1 MKRNLFLLIGF
12 IGLIGLLSGCE
23 KDETKV
29 VMLDKPIPPS
39 IETMPN
45 LTLQRA
51 NANQTLIFTGTHVD
65 PGFQASALYTLEAAA
80 AGSNFANPLVLYS
93 GIVADT
99 IRIKVSD
106 LNTLMLRRFPAD
118 QVSSVDFRLKAQ
130 LVVDA
135 GTGALG
141 TSSNPLLF
149 VSPTKTVNVTLYGLP
164 RLDLIN
170 SGMTQKIE
178 SPAGDGVYSG
188 FVKLNPAMPFTLHD
202 PDANVTYG
210 AGGPGVLAVNGS
222 GIVPPSPA
230 RAGWHRLTVNTV
242 ALTYSIEEYM
252 IGLVG
257 SATPN
262 GWDSPDQ
269 KMDYN
274 PQTGTWSITLNLVD
288 GEIKFRKNDGWAWNL
303 GGTPNNLVQGGDNIP
318 VTAGNYTITLTIIND
333 RTGTFTIVKN

>member
-12 IGLIGLLSGCE
+12 IGLIGLLSACE

-29 VMLDKPIPPS
+29 VMLDNPTPPS
-39 IETMPN
+39 IVSMPN

-51 NANQTLIFTGTHVD
+51 NANQIIMFIGTPVD
-65 PGFQASALYTLEAAA
+65 PGFQASALYTLEAAT
-80 AGSNFANPLVLYS
+80 AGTNFANPIVLYS

-99 IRIKVSD
+99 IRFRVSD
-106 LNTLMLRRFPAD
+106 LNTLLLRRFPAD
-118 QVSSVDFRLKAQ
+118 VVTSVNFRLRAQ

-141 TSSNPLLF
+141 TSANPIQF
-149 VSPTKTVNVTLYGLP
+149 ISAVQTANIRPFGLP

-178 SPAGDGVYSG
+178 SPAGNGIYAG
-188 FVKLNPAMPFTLHD
+188 FVKIDPANPFTLRD
-202 PDANVTYG
+202 PDTNITYG
-210 AGGPGVLAVNGS
+210 AGAPGVLVVNGS
-222 GIVPPSPA
+222 GIIHPA
-230 RAGWHRLTVNTV
+230 PNRAGWHILRVNTV
-242 ALTYSIEEYM
+242 NMTFSTEEYL

-262 GWDSPDQ
+262 GWNTPDQ
-269 KMDYN
+269 KMEYN
-274 PQTGTWSITLNLVD
+274 PATGTWSITIDLID

-303 GGTPNNLVQGGDNIP
+303 GGTTTNLVQGGPNIA

-333 RTGTFTIVKN
+333 QTGTFTIVKN